1 MGEFGNLANCE
12 VFIWVRT
19 CIVAVKVVLDLKTND
34 FRHQLYEMLELSID
48 DYGYELV
55 HLELMGREK
64 SRVLR
69 LYIDAP
75 GGVSLE
81 DCVFVSQQVSRLLDV
96 EDPIEGNYSLEVSS
110 PGIERPLA
118 KREHFEQ
125 VIGERIEV
133 STLVKCEGRKKIMGH
148 LRKVA
153 DHTLVVEVEGAPI
166 VIEMNNVRRARL
178 KPNLDE
184 VI

>member
-1 MGEFGNLANCE
+1 MNQ
-12 VFIWVRT
+12 
-19 CIVAVKVVLDLKTND
+19 VLDATLAKTV
-34 FRHQLYEMLELSID
+34 RHRLDEILEDSID
-48 DYGYELV
+48 SYGYELV
-55 HLELMGREK
+55 HLELVGREK

-75 GGVSLE
+75 GGVTLD

-133 STLVKCEGRKKIMGH
+133 STLVKSNGRKKFLGQ
-148 LRKVA
+148 LLEVA
-153 DHTLVVEVEGAPI
+153 GPNLIVEVEDGAVTI
-166 VIEMNNVRRARL
+166 DMTNIRRARL
-178 KPNLDE
+178 KPNLDK

>member
-1 MGEFGNLANCE
+1 MNQ
-12 VFIWVRT
+12 
-19 CIVAVKVVLDLKTND
+19 VLDTTLAKSV
-34 FRHQLYEMLELSID
+34 RHRLDEILEDSID
-48 DYGYELV
+48 SYGYELV
-55 HLELMGREK
+55 HLELVGREK

-75 GGVSLE
+75 GGVTLD

-133 STLVKCEGRKKIMGH
+133 STLVKSNGRKKFLGQLLEVAGH
-148 LRKVA
+148 SLI
-153 DHTLVVEVEGAPI
+153 VEVEDGAVTI
-166 VIEMNNVRRARL
+166 DMSNIRRARL
-178 KPNLDE
+178 KPNLDK